1 MVDGVGVGV
10 MGEKGDGRRE
20 KKADRSVITDQV
32 SFGAMIE
39 DVKFYCKGIRL
50 G

>member
-1 MVDGVGVGV
+1 
-10 MGEKGDGRRE
+10 
-20 KKADRSVITDQV
+20 VITDQV

>member
-1 MVDGVGVGV
+1 MVDGGW
-10 MGEKGDGRRE
+10 GDGGEGRWE

>member
-1 MVDGVGVGV
+1 MVDGSW
-10 MGEKGDGRRE
+10 GDGGEGIWE

-39 DVKFYCKGIRL
+39 GVKFYCKGIRL